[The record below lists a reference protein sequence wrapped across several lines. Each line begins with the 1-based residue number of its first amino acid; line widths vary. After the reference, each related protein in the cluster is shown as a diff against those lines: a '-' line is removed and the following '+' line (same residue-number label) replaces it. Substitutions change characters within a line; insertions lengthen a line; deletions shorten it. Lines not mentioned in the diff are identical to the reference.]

1 MEQYHMVTAGERV
14 LLGLSGG
21 ADSVCLFHLLREL
34 QEPLGFSLLAVHVN
48 HNLRGAEAGRDAAF
62 AENLCREYDVPFYLY
77 SCPVEKIAKEKHLS
91 TEEAGRAARQEVF
104 AACAKEQRAVKI
116 ALAHHQDDDAD
127 WDKLHTRQQQTD
139 AQFNEASAMKPLL
152 LPQVRESIEHNSHVS
167 SQLTDHA
174 SKKIKTEQSDQS
186 ASTDSNTADAQES
199 GKSSHKNDEN
209 LSDEQ
214 RRKIEEL
221 LAQNAQSTQSDPN
234 DDSGSAAKKNP
245 STSSSQTKPW

>member
-1 MEQYHMVTAGERV
+1 MTRTTMTPSASLTVRIV
-14 LLGLSGG
+14 L
-21 ADSVCLFHLLREL
+21 AVMAALLVMAALWAIVNLAAVNSYNQATQSL
-34 QEPLGFSLLAVHVN
+34 QEN
-48 HNLRGAEAGRDAAF
+48 
-62 AENLCREYDVPFYLY
+62 
-77 SCPVEKIAKEKHLS
+77 IS
-91 TEEAGRAARQEVF
+91 TSR
-104 AACAKEQRAVKI
+104 K
-116 ALAHHQDDDAD
+116 DDAD

-174 SKKIKTEQSDQS
+174 SKKIKAEQSDQS

>member
-1 MEQYHMVTAGERV
+1 MY
-14 LLGLSGG
+14 
-21 ADSVCLFHLLREL
+21 
-34 QEPLGFSLLAVHVN
+34 
-48 HNLRGAEAGRDAAF
+48 
-62 AENLCREYDVPFYLY
+62 
-77 SCPVEKIAKEKHLS
+77 K
-91 TEEAGRAARQEVF
+91 RQEF
-104 AACAKEQRAVKI
+104 TNNSNYDPKKYDNDSDEMPTTGAKNGLKLYQMYGK
-116 ALAHHQDDDAD
+116 DYDDAD

-174 SKKIKTEQSDQS
+174 SKKIKAEQSDQS

>member
-1 MEQYHMVTAGERV
+1 MTRTTMKPRASLTVRIV
-14 LLGLSGG
+14 L
-21 ADSVCLFHLLREL
+21 AVMAALLVMAALWAIVNLAAVNSYNQATQSL
-34 QEPLGFSLLAVHVN
+34 QEN
-48 HNLRGAEAGRDAAF
+48 
-62 AENLCREYDVPFYLY
+62 
-77 SCPVEKIAKEKHLS
+77 IS
-91 TEEAGRAARQEVF
+91 TSR
-104 AACAKEQRAVKI
+104 K
-116 ALAHHQDDDAD
+116 DDAD

-167 SQLTDHA
+167 SQLTDH
-174 SKKIKTEQSDQS
+174 

>member
-1 MEQYHMVTAGERV
+1 MATGHRHAAAARMRIGGLDNSVEEFAMTRTTMKPRASLTVRIV
-14 LLGLSGG
+14 L
-21 ADSVCLFHLLREL
+21 AVMAALLVMAALWAIVNLAAVNSYNQATQSL
-34 QEPLGFSLLAVHVN
+34 QEN
-48 HNLRGAEAGRDAAF
+48 
-62 AENLCREYDVPFYLY
+62 
-77 SCPVEKIAKEKHLS
+77 IS
-91 TEEAGRAARQEVF
+91 TSR
-104 AACAKEQRAVKI
+104 K
-116 ALAHHQDDDAD
+116 DDAD

-174 SKKIKTEQSDQS
+174 SKKIKAEQSDQS

>member
-1 MEQYHMVTAGERV
+1 MTRTTMKPRASLTVRIV
-14 LLGLSGG
+14 L
-21 ADSVCLFHLLREL
+21 AVMAALLVMSALWAIVNLAAVNSYNQATQSL
-34 QEPLGFSLLAVHVN
+34 QEN
-48 HNLRGAEAGRDAAF
+48 
-62 AENLCREYDVPFYLY
+62 
-77 SCPVEKIAKEKHLS
+77 IS
-91 TEEAGRAARQEVF
+91 TSR
-104 AACAKEQRAVKI
+104 K
-116 ALAHHQDDDAD
+116 DDAD

-174 SKKIKTEQSDQS
+174 SKKIKAEQSDQS

-199 GKSSHKNDEN
+199 DKSSHKNDEN